1 MNDLVSYLQQLSAL
15 IEEHLETLIPQR
27 KTPYNQLFEAAR
39 YSLLSGGKRL
49 RPILTLTTTQMLG
62 SDLSAALTPACAIEM
77 VHAYSLIHDDLPCM
91 DDDDF
96 RRGKPSL
103 HKAFPEGHAVLTGD
117 YLLTYAFEILASHP
131 SITSQQKT
139 QLISTLAQRA
149 GGHGMIGG
157 QVMDL
162 ENEDRSLDLNGLT
175 FIHQKKTGAM
185 ISAAVEFGG
194 IMAQSSEQHLESL
207 RTFGEKIG
215 LAFQIID
222 DILDVT
228 ASHIK
233 HGRGIS
239 TDVLNQK
246 TTYVTLLGV
255 EASHKHAQN
264 LQEEAIAALSDL
276 PVDIT
281 PLVSISDFILKR
293 SF

>member
-1 MNDLVSYLQQLSAL
+1 MNDLASYLQQLSAL
-15 IEEHLETLIPQR
+15 IEEHLHTLIPHK
-27 KTPYNQLFEAAR
+27 KTPYHQLFDAAR

-49 RPILTLTTTQMLG
+49 RPILTLATTQMLG
-62 SDLSAALTPACAIEM
+62 GDLSAALTPACAIEM

-103 HKAFPEGHAVLTGD
+103 HKVFPEGHAVLTGD
-117 YLLTYAFEILASHP
+117 YLLTYAFEVLALHP
-131 SITSQQKT
+131 SITPGQKI
-139 QLISTLAQRA
+139 LMISTLAQRA
-149 GGHGMIGG
+149 GGNGMIGG

-162 ENEDRSLDLNGLT
+162 ENQDRSLDLSGLT
-175 FIHQKKTGAM
+175 FIHEKKTGAM

-194 IMAQSSEQHLESL
+194 IMAKSSEHHIESL
-207 RTFGEKIG
+207 HAFGEKIG

-228 ASHIK
+228 ASHAK

-246 TTYVTLLGV
+246 TTYVTLLGI
-255 EASHKHAQN
+255 EASRKRAQD
-264 LQEEAIAALSDL
+264 LREEAIAALSDL
-276 PVDIT
+276 PADIT
-281 PLVSISDFILKR
+281 PLVNIADFILTR